1 MLPNYG
7 GSSLGN
13 LEGRDASLISMLN
26 DHGIREAL
34 TELES
39 EQRDVLVAL
48 HYCRLTVA
56 EAAVQLG
63 IPADSVTHRALAAL
77 RTLRRLLDQR
87 SAGQN
92 LP

>member
-1 MLPNYG
+1 
-7 GSSLGN
+7 
-13 LEGRDASLISMLN
+13 MLN

-34 TELES
+34 TKLES

-56 EAAVQLG
+56 EAAQQLG
-63 IPADSVTHRALAAL
+63 IPADSVNHRALAAL

-87 SAGQN
+87 SAGQS